1 MKADFLVCSCAQAGF
16 SRFTPNVSVGIHP
29 LLDASFLSNPGVSV
43 RTSQIAL
50 AGCYPDLLIRLI
62 GGECS
67 DFPPPYPAGKER
79 PPSLLW

>member
-16 SRFTPNVSVGIHP
+16 SRFTPGVSVGIHP
-29 LLDASFLSNPGVSV
+29 LLDVLWLSLQDVSV

-50 AGCYPDLLIRLI
+50 AGRYPDPWIRLI

-67 DFPPPYPAGKER
+67 DFPLSTE
-79 PPSLLW
+79 